1 MQPNFFEKYYPD
13 SEYINCSTRA
23 KKFSSIIPNQETF
36 LELGVSS
43 GENILNFKHAGWKGN
58 IIGCDLEIHSKLNSL
73 AEFDSVDLRQGDVRD
88 VLPDVLKSISSISLL
103 SIDLDGDIAAT
114 LHSLDLCKDH
124 ILDSYLYID
133 EFYNFD
139 KWQDNL
145 AKDFSIWL
153 ALNVESYDILFYT
166 DNGVAIK
173 LGGKHSADHLML
185 SLLEYTTENI

>member
-1 MQPNFFEKYYPD
+1 MQLNFFEKYYPD
-13 SEYINCSTRA
+13 SEYIDCSTRA
-23 KKFSSIIPNQETF
+23 KKLSSIIPNQEVF
-36 LELGVSS
+36 LELGVGS
-43 GENILNFKHAGWKGN
+43 GENILNFKHAGWKGS
-58 IIGCDLEIHSKLNSL
+58 IVGCDLQNSL
-73 AEFDSVDLRQGDVRD
+73 SSSLQFDNIDLRQGSIQDI
-88 VLPDVLKSISSISLL
+88 LPDVLKSISSISLL

-145 AKDFSIWL
+145 AKDFSTWL